1 LGNQCSFI
9 PGSYFRDPEES
20 ATRVEGR
27 RSPPGP
33 SARTTDSVGLQSARP
48 RLRTLLP
55 RSGPRS
61 YRPCPAAP
69 RSDGA
74 HTPLPS
80 FRRASSDLMVRTSP
94 QRSRKAQGRALYRRA
109 PLCCLSLPTQDRCR
123 GEPRSTAY
131 TSTIRLLISN
141 LAVITLR
148 GEESRCHGTRVLT
161 WSGSHVP
168 RACTQADTPCV
179 AQHAGAENKP
189 MGGKHARGVPTQ

>member
-9 PGSYFRDPEES
+9 PSSYFRDPEES

-33 SARTTDSVGLQSARP
+33 SARTTDSVDLQSARP

-80 FRRASSDLMVRTSP
+80 FRRALLPISWCVNP
-94 QRSRKAQGRALYRRA
+94 HNALER
-109 PLCCLSLPTQDRCR
+109 
-123 GEPRSTAY
+123 
-131 TSTIRLLISN
+131 
-141 LAVITLR
+141 LR
-148 GEESRCHGTRVLT
+148 GELLLGGHLHHPPDNLLPRRNYLNGGGVPLSWDQGPNSVGQSSVERVLLT
-161 WSGSHVP
+161 PLRTLHQANGGQP
-168 RACTQADTPCV
+168 RARKTA
-179 AQHAGAENKP
+179 
-189 MGGKHARGVPTQ
+189 

>member
-1 LGNQCSFI
+1 MVAHY
-9 PGSYFRDPEES
+9 GSRRIHLVGAFS
-20 ATRVEGR
+20 AKGVTSVEV
-27 RSPPGP
+27 RSP
-33 SARTTDSVGLQSARP
+33 SAMRYPT
-48 RLRTLLP
+48 
-55 RSGPRS
+55 
-61 YRPCPAAP
+61 
-69 RSDGA
+69 
-74 HTPLPS
+74 
-80 FRRASSDLMVRTSP
+80 
-94 QRSRKAQGRALYRRA
+94 RALARWPSYPSRSEW
-109 PLCCLSLPTQDRCR
+109 CCLSLPTQDRCR

-189 MGGKHARGVPTQ
+189 MGGNHARGVPTQ